1 MPRILLICT
10 LLLYAGCFSAL
21 AKQDSAAK
29 KDGSVL
35 APVDP
40 GTVSPFLSDSAI
52 NANRQRFL
60 RDSIATA
67 FLMPDSAR
75 QSQLWENVLKTNLYS
90 VLDDAALSQN
100 PSTDLRNG
108 RPHNYRPAWILVV
121 LAVLLLYTGLVN
133 VFLGADVRSVLS
145 SFYNK
150 NALSQTD
157 LDAGLINSWAFIA
170 LFLLF
175 CLTLGL
181 VVFQVTQYYQV
192 GYSINGLQLFL
203 VMSLGAALLLV
214 VKFVLLKVM
223 GFIFELGEV
232 VTRYIAILNL
242 TYFNI
247 AFVLLCVD
255 ICFSLLNSHLIPV
268 LLTVTVVLIGLVFL
282 WQYIRNSLNII
293 SAFRFQKFY
302 LFVYLCALEIC
313 PILVLIKAL
322 NV

>member
-1 MPRILLICT
+1 MLHRR
-10 LLLYAGCFSAL
+10 
-21 AKQDSAAK
+21 K
-29 KDGSVL
+29 
-35 APVDP
+35 
-40 GTVSPFLSDSAI
+40 
-52 NANRQRFL
+52 
-60 RDSIATA
+60 
-67 FLMPDSAR
+67 AR
-75 QSQLWENVLKTNLYS
+75 QQIKKYGQLHS
-90 VLDDAALSQN
+90 
-100 PSTDLRNG
+100 
-108 RPHNYRPAWILVV
+108 YRSAWILVV
-121 LAVLLLYTGLVN
+121 LAVLLLYTGFVN
-133 VFLGADVRSVLS
+133 VFLGADVRSVLA

-214 VKFVLLKVM
+214 IKFVLLKVL

-232 VTRYIAILNL
+232 VTQYIAILNL

-247 AFVLLCVD
+247 AFVLLGVD
-255 ICFSLLNSHLIPV
+255 ICFSLLNSHLIPA